1 MPPFIAIKPLLF
13 LLSLL
18 YAGVFLL
25 RFKLYLQTLND
36 DIPGLT
42 RHDRSIKKM
51 IADQPSFLIGKLVY
65 WPLMGCM
72 LFLFL
77 PIYFPYAG
85 FCALFFMLVLLFG

>member
-1 MPPFIAIKPLLF
+1 MPLFIVIKPLIF

-18 YAGVFLL
+18 YSGMFVL
-25 RFKLYLQTLND
+25 RFKLYLQAVDSETSAV
-36 DIPGLT
+36 
-42 RHDRSIKKM
+42 RYDRSIEKM
-51 IADQPSFLIGKLVY
+51 IADQPSFLIGKMVY

-85 FCALFFMLVLLFG
+85 LCALFFMLVLLFG

>member
-1 MPPFIAIKPLLF
+1 MQAC
-13 LLSLL
+13 
-18 YAGVFLL
+18 FLL

-72 LFLFL
+72 LFFV
-77 PIYFPYAG
+77 
-85 FCALFFMLVLLFG
+85 FCRFIFRTQDFAHCFFMLVLLFG